1 MTEKYQIL
9 YAINGVSSLLLC
21 LVSDR
26 KLTFGVLAQEESLA
40 E

>member
-9 YAINGVSSLLLC
+9 YAITGESSLL